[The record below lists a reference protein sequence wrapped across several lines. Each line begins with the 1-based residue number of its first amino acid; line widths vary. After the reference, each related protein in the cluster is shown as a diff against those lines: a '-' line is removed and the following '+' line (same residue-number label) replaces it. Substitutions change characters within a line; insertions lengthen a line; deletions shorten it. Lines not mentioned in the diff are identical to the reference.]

1 MNKKQTLITRYLA
14 GETDLAEE
22 RELRSLLS
30 SGTKEER
37 NLLLMLE
44 GSAPTVENVA
54 EADSSAEYFR
64 VVRSRRVRRAVGA
77 LAVAAGLVAAFIL
90 TINPFQRGNLPMVQ
104 AGLPVDTMVN
114 HLPDT
119 APAHVKDSLSLEK
132 IHPVPVH
139 APLLRASAGP
149 APVKAAAPAPSARP
163 DSTDRKRL
171 YEEELCK
178 VEEELQDMM
187 MLEDLLAEIN
197 EYIAREKETANILAL

>member
-64 VVRSRRVRRAVGA
+64 VVRSRRVKRAVGA
-77 LAVAAGLVAAFIL
+77 LAVAAGLAAAFIL
-90 TINPFQRGNLPMVQ
+90 TINSFQRGNLPMVQ
-104 AGLPVDTMVN
+104 AG
-114 HLPDT
+114 LPDT

-187 MLEDLLAEIN
+187 MREDLLAEIN